1 MYHQQAHSGG
11 NSMGVLAKP
20 QQQQRPLSGN
30 SITTTTNSSNNNKRR
45 IPKEKA
51 PKGDREEVWPPEVE
65 NAFMKALEVLPKL
78 GRRKVLVN
86 GKPCGRNEL
95 IADFI
100 YQETGKVRDRKQVS
114 SHIQVLKNT
123 RKNDPEFMKLL
134 LDSGDG
140 DDDMAPES
148 TNNIGYLSSSQSPNA
163 TPQLHNDPLELTLFD
178 SRGGMHQHLSHDPS
192 SPLSAH
198 PHGQDSYGSYAE
210 SMTTSSNTY
219 YRQQQQQQQ
228 FHGSSAG
235 GAFDPAVSDQLYD
248 DQTSVTTPDSAISL
262 SSQHSVRDP
271 TFAILDPLSG
281 EPLNLSNTHTPI
293 VRQRDLFRSPPP
305 PMPHHY
311 SQHQQPSYPLWPT
324 AFRLFTQY
332 LSAEN
337 KHYHFNPHHGY
348 SSSSGVQ
355 IHDLAR
361 LQDLNQH
368 TFGTINIHHL
378 PSEKFPHLLN
388 MYQKF
393 SACEFLLFK
402 ISMNLDLELEGG
414 TFENSCL
421 FESNDPHR
429 TVRCSTLIYS
439 FGSKVLESTEIKQA
453 GSGSVMLGGGGEQK
467 GGMGFQFVNQFF
479 TAFLSGIRTLG
490 TLDEVQVALSNL
502 SIVQIYE
509 EVDPVAIAAGANVG
523 AASETGSNGGV
534 AAGGDGGD
542 NVGSPLLVMAFE
554 FQQGAGSV
562 VPYFVTEG
570 ADILDTLMC

>member
-1 MYHQQAHSGG
+1 
-11 NSMGVLAKP
+11 
-20 QQQQRPLSGN
+20 
-30 SITTTTNSSNNNKRR
+30 
-45 IPKEKA
+45 
-51 PKGDREEVWPPEVE
+51 
-65 NAFMKALEVLPKL
+65 MKALEVLPKL

-123 RKNDPEFMKLL
+123 RKNDPDFMKLL
-134 LDSGDG
+134 SDTGDG
-140 DDDMAPES
+140 DEDMLQEGGM
-148 TNNIGYLSSSQSPNA
+148 NNIGYLSSSQSPNA
-163 TPQLHNDPLELTLFD
+163 TPHLQSELMESALFN
-178 SRGGMHQHLSHDPS
+178 SRGGMQHDPM
-192 SPLSAH
+192 SPMGGH
-198 PHGQDSYGSYAE
+198 PHGQDAYNNYSEPLSGSTGA
-210 SMTTSSNTY
+210 Y

-228 FHGSSAG
+228 FHGSSSG
-235 GAFDPAVSDQLYD
+235 VIEPASSDHLYD

-262 SSQHSVRDP
+262 SSQHNVRDP
-271 TFAILDPLSG
+271 TFAMLDPLSG
-281 EPLNLSNTHTPI
+281 EPLHLSS
-293 VRQRDLFRSPPP
+293 VRQRDLFRSPPLP

-311 SQHQQPSYPLWPT
+311 SHQNQPSYPLWPT

-337 KHYHFNPHHGY
+337 KHHFNHDYNSTPSPPG
-348 SSSSGVQ
+348 SNGVK

-361 LQDLNQH
+361 LQDLNQN

-378 PSEKFPHLLN
+378 SSEKFPQLFDL
-388 MYQKF
+388 YQKEV
-393 SACEFLLFK
+393 ACEFLLFK

-414 TFENSCL
+414 TFENCCL
-421 FESNDPHR
+421 FESNDSQR

-439 FGSKVLESTEIKQA
+439 FGAKVLESTEIKQA
-453 GSGSVMLGGGGEQK
+453 SSGGNGAVAVGGGGSGK
-467 GGMGFQFVNQFF
+467 CAVGFQFVNQFF

-509 EVDPVAIAAGANVG
+509 EVDPVAVANVASAAGAAG
-523 AASETGSNGGV
+523 TTGTSGSESG
-534 AAGGDGGD
+534 
-542 NVGSPLLVMAFE
+542 GSPLLVMAFE
-554 FQQGAGSV
+554 FQQGNGSV

-570 ADILDTLMC
+570 SDMLDSLMC

>member
-1 MYHQQAHSGG
+1 M
-11 NSMGVLAKP
+11 
-20 QQQQRPLSGN
+20 
-30 SITTTTNSSNNNKRR
+30 
-45 IPKEKA
+45 
-51 PKGDREEVWPPEVE
+51 
-65 NAFMKALEVLPKL
+65 
-78 GRRKVLVN
+78 LVN

-123 RKNDPEFMKLL
+123 RKNDPECKLFGSPLFVICFVKLRKVLIAQPKRANYCGSSLFVCLFVHQFQLVMKLL

-140 DDDMAPES
+140 DEDMAPES

-163 TPQLHNDPLELTLFD
+163 TPQLHNDPLESTLFD
-178 SRGGMHQHLSHDPS
+178 SRSGMHQHLSHDPS

-198 PHGQDSYGSYAE
+198 PHGQDSYGTYAE
-210 SMTTSSNTY
+210 SMTTSSNAY
-219 YRQQQQQQQ
+219 YRQQQQQQQQ

-235 GAFDPAVSDQLYD
+235 GAFDPAASDQLYD

-262 SSQHSVRDP
+262 SSQHSARDP

-293 VRQRDLFRSPPP
+293 VRQRDLFRSPPPP

-337 KHYHFNPHHGY
+337 KHYHFNHHHGY
-348 SSSSGVQ
+348 PSSSSGVQ

-361 LQDLNQH
+361 LQDLNHH

-388 MYQKF
+388 LYQKF
-393 SACEFLLFK
+393 SMCEFLLFK

-439 FGSKVLESTEIKQA
+439 FGAKVLESTEIKQA
-453 GSGSVMLGGGGEQK
+453 GGGSMMLGGGGEQK

-479 TAFLSGIRTLG
+479 TAFLNGIRTLG

-509 EVDPVAIAAGANVG
+509 EVDPVAVAAGVAAG

-534 AAGGDGGD
+534 AAGGDGGE
-542 NVGSPLLVMAFE
+542 NAGSPLLVMAFE
-554 FQQGAGSV
+554 FQQGTGSV
-562 VPYFVTEG
+562 IPYFVTEG
-570 ADILDTLMC
+570 SDILDTLMC